1 MNEMD
6 SLRYWLWFVDKEMGG
21 GERPPL
27 QGSQIKHKAH
37 RYRAHP
43 SDIWYSYQEILS

>member
-1 MNEMD
+1 MV
-6 SLRYWLWFVDKEMGG
+6 VDKEMGG

-37 RYRAHP
+37 RYSAHP
-43 SDIWYSYQEILS
+43 SDTWYSYQEILKLS